1 MSEPTA
7 PAPDG
12 PAPRVETV
20 PAPTLARVVV
30 RAMPA
35 AAVLAIAMPAALWW
49 SSTTP
54 AVLDTPWWVALLIG
68 LVVLFHVLAPL
79 ARAPRPG
86 LLQVPAQQLRSA
98 LVSASGDGA
107 VPTDPQVRT
116 AAGVTACQRVEAA
129 VYAVA
134 ATVGMALAWLL
145 VAEPSWVWWILG
157 LAGLAVISLLRARHC
172 WAYLRV
178 LRCADRTG

>member
-1 MSEPTA
+1 
-7 PAPDG
+7 
-12 PAPRVETV
+12 
-20 PAPTLARVVV
+20 
-30 RAMPA
+30 MPA
-35 AAVLAIAMPAALWW
+35 AAVLAIAMPGVLWW
-49 SSTTP
+49 SSATP

-68 LVVLFHVLAPL
+68 LVVLFHVLARL

-86 LLQVPAQQLRSA
+86 LQQVPAERLRPA
-98 LVSASGDGA
+98 LVSASRDGT
-107 VPTDPQVRT
+107 VPPDPQVRT

-134 ATVGMALAWLL
+134 ATVGMVLAWLL
-145 VAEPSWVWWILG
+145 VAEPSWVWWVPV
-157 LAGLAVISLLRARHC
+157 LAGLAVISLVRARHS

>member
-7 PAPDG
+7 SAADG

-20 PAPTLARVVV
+20 PVPTLARVVV

-35 AAVLAIAMPAALWW
+35 AAVLAIAMPGVLWW
-49 SSTTP
+49 SSATP
-54 AVLDTPWWVALLIG
+54 AVLDEPWWAVLLIG
-68 LVVLFHVLAPL
+68 LVVLFHVLARL
-79 ARAPRPG
+79 VRAPRPG
-86 LLQVPAQQLRSA
+86 LLPVPAGRLRSA

-107 VPTDPQVRT
+107 VPPDPQVRA
-116 AAGVTACQRVEAA
+116 AAGVTACQRVESA

-134 ATVGMALAWLL
+134 ATVGMVAAWLL
-145 VAEPSWVWWILG
+145 VAESSWVWWVLV
-157 LAGLAVISLLRARHC
+157 LAGLAVISLVRARYC

-178 LRCADRTG
+178 LRCADRAG